1 MHRDDY
7 IGSLIKKYLKL
18 YVINENSLFGGNDSL
33 KVNMTGMNK
42 MIDAEKRIKK
52 LENKVFP
59 EIILAKFFLIKL
71 PAFCFFT
78 KTLK

>member
-1 MHRDDY
+1 
-7 IGSLIKKYLKL
+7 
-18 YVINENSLFGGNDSL
+18 
-33 KVNMTGMNK
+33 MTGMNK

-52 LENKVFP
+52 LEKKVFP